1 MTVTGGCRRESRAP
15 RQTAPVSFQIPRDA
29 FRFEIESVDDSIAR
43 FRPAEVRWL
52 RPGMP
57 VYAVDPTRRDALVAR
72 LRIVDADSG
81 RMRALVV
88 GQVTAVSQEHVLLAV
103 RPYRPWYR
111 DRRFWAGVITGALA
125 GAGSVAIG
133 Q

>member
-1 MTVTGGCRRESRAP
+1 MT
-15 RQTAPVSFQIPRDA
+15 FQIPRDA

-57 VYAVDPTRRDALVAR
+57 VYAVDPSRRDALVAR

-81 RMRALVV
+81 RMRAVVV
-88 GQVTAVSQEHVLLAV
+88 GQVTTVAQDHVLLAV
-103 RPYRPWYR
+103 RPHRPWYR
-111 DRRFWAGVITGALA
+111 DLRFWTGVLA
-125 GAGSVAIG
+125 GAVAGAGGVAIG